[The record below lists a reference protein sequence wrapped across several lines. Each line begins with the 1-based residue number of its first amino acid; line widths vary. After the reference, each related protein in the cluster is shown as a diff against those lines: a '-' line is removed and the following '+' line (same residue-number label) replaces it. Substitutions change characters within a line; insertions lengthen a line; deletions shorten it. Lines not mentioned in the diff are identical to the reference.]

1 MNILAVIGTFMR
13 HQSLVVILS
22 TVLVHGASAGY
33 VFLTH
38 LLLYFL
44 FVEGDD
50 SSVFPALQLAAFPV
64 SISSHVPIVLDD
76 PINQM
81 ALGTNQQILTL
92 DSCHENIRCFSVTG
106 TEQWKI
112 NIPKLSAFTCHNGLI
127 YYVIDRVEDENVV
140 HCGPISHFQR
150 IIDHT
155 SHKLLVLPNTMDHFT
170 KYILV
175 KGQRL
180 VVISEAPTIIVYNLA
195 SEKIWT
201 TGTVFQSKVNYACF
215 HSDGDL
221 LILNNSKL
229 RKYQLNGAIEKLIK
243 TWTCAGLERAK
254 GVCCSSGITYVGG
267 EDCVYVIS
275 IFGE

>member
-1 MNILAVIGTFMR
+1 MPCD
-13 HQSLVVILS
+13 
-22 TVLVHGASAGY
+22 GY

-38 LLLYFL
+38 LLLYVL

-50 SSVFPALQLAAFPV
+50 NSVFPALEFAAFPD
-64 SISSHVPIVLDD
+64 SISSHVAIIHDD
-76 PINQM
+76 WINQM

-92 DSCHENIRCFSVTG
+92 DSCDENIRCYSVTG
-106 TEQWKI
+106 TERWKI
-112 NIPKLSAFTCHNGLI
+112 NIPNLSAFTCHNGLI

-170 KYILV
+170 QYILV

-180 VVISEAPTIIVYNLA
+180 VVISGAPKIIVYNLA

-201 TGTVFQSKVNYACF
+201 TGTEFPSQVNYACF
-215 HSDGDL
+215 HSDGDM
-221 LILNNSKL
+221 
-229 RKYQLNGAIEKLIK
+229 
-243 TWTCAGLERAK
+243 
-254 GVCCSSGITYVGG
+254 
-267 EDCVYVIS
+267 IS
-275 IFGE
+275 YKSAQPKVF